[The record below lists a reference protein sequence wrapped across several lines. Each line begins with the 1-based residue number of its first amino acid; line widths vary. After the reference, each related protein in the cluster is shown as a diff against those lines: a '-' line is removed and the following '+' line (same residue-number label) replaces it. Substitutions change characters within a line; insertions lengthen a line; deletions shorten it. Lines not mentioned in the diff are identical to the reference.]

1 MESTPLFLSPA
12 QVATLYAQT
21 GAEKTRR
28 PAHVLFLLGIL
39 AGAIIAL
46 AGAATNTAVY
56 GISDP
61 WTVRTMC
68 ALLFPF
74 GLATV
79 VLMGAELFTGNCLI
93 TISLLDG
100 RCSLGG
106 MLRNWLL
113 VYAGNTVG
121 AVLIALACSQF
132 GQMNYSGGLLGTYT
146 IQVAA
151 GKCALAPANAFVLGI
166 LCNFLVCIG
175 VLMAM
180 SGRDNASR
188 ILGAYLPVC
197 FFVLCGFEHS
207 IANLYYIPAGL
218 LAAQNPSYAD
228 LAQTFFQT
236 DLSVLTLGNGLRNLA
251 LVTLGNLVGGTG
263 LAALLWTC
271 FRPAPVNSH

>member
-21 GAEKTRR
+21 GAEKARR
-28 PAHVLFLLGIL
+28 PAHVLLLLGIL

-61 WTVRTMC
+61 WTVRTVC

-121 AVLIALACSQF
+121 AVLIALVCSQF
-132 GQMNYSGGLLGTYT
+132 GQMNYSGGLLGAYT